1 MKHYTLSTKALSFS
15 VILSC
20 GMFIPQIV
28 EAQKANK
35 ILDLLQ
41 QGKISKA
48 VEKRNQI
55 YSNDDAK
62 ELMLADICDC
72 ILFNTKEYKAYDPYK
87 AYSIFKDTYLK
98 HKDNKDA
105 NKFLIKHK
113 TSFLKIQ
120 TQIENNIL
128 ADAKV
133 LNTEEGYSKAIS
145 VCDSCSYLSEA
156 KVLQEEVAY
165 NNAISEGT
173 LEGYNYF
180 LSHYPE
186 SKKVEE
192 ITALADKMIFEKL
205 DNTIEAYSAFIQQYP
220 KSKLVAEAQNRI
232 YNLAYDNAIEQ
243 NTLEA
248 YNGLIQRYPNHPKKE
263 EIQNKIEELSFK
275 SLSTDFTMKAYDSF
289 ISKFPQSKYTVQA
302 NALVKPINQNEWHWK
317 SNGLKGYVKS
327 TTETSSKEGSKNN
340 SNSTDIITQYNE
352 LGEVILEQT
361 TTGKDVKITQIL
373 YHPDFSLSAI
383 IESNGRKRYDYKN
396 GQLNK
401 ITFINSRKKESPIAT
416 FKYDNGGRLIER
428 TDYITGVKGSTIT
441 HYTYN
446 ANDSIISSKKYKSTT
461 PKNTTIQ
468 QYIDGKVVS
477 STETIGKQTTQK
489 RYAYNDKGDLI
500 KITTTKNNKD
510 TENITYEYLYDE
522 TGNWT
527 KQSMFIN
534 GTLNIVRQRVIEY
547 FYK

>member
-1 MKHYTLSTKALSFS
+1 MIKQEELQNNRIDYQFGDKK
-15 VILSC
+15 VVV
-20 GMFIPQIV
+20 V
-28 EAQKANK
+28 ESHNYVLPVWAEYC
-35 ILDLLQ
+35 
-41 QGKISKA
+41 SKL
-48 VEKRNQI
+48 K
-55 YSNDDAK
+55 
-62 ELMLADICDC
+62 
-72 ILFNTKEYKAYDPYK
+72 KEYRLITLDYHMDTRPIFSQCAYQACNGDMAKVNEYTVQRK
-87 AYSIFKDTYLK
+87 IY
-98 HKDNKDA
+98 DNY
-105 NKFLIKHK
+105 IKHK
-113 TSFLKIQ
+113 
-120 TQIENNIL
+120 
-128 ADAKV
+128 
-133 LNTEEGYSKAIS
+133 
-145 VCDSCSYLSEA
+145 
-156 KVLQEEVAY
+156 
-165 NNAISEGT
+165 
-173 LEGYNYF
+173 
-180 LSHYPE
+180 
-186 SKKVEE
+186 
-192 ITALADKMIFEKL
+192 
-205 DNTIEAYSAFIQQYP
+205 
-220 KSKLVAEAQNRI
+220 
-232 YNLAYDNAIEQ
+232 YD
-243 NTLEA
+243 T
-248 YNGLIQRYPNHPKKE
+248 
-263 EIQNKIEELSFK
+263 NKIEELSFK